1 MPITFLKIREKWGRG
16 NPCLSGSVVETKIGS
31 EVGVNKTNGL
41 LDLVVLAQADG
52 GRRRSRFRRRTG
64 RKEDVFSAMLVLV
77 PEGKIE
83 VDLRGK
89 LGYAERLPKI
99 IAGAASEC
107 FNRYILVSICR
118 DDDNGNRRRNIL
130 DFSHGLDAGHIGQPV
145 FNDRKINLA
154 VSLHPFDRYP
164 AALCCDDLIGAGKV
178 LDISVE
184 KSSVVINDQYM
195 RISSVFHGRQSAI
208 SFPPLLDDAPPSKRG
223 PPSLFRVEG
232 WGPSWCY
239 CILFSDD
246 LLFNLNRIASVFLTE
261 ITKVI
266 LLW

>member
-1 MPITFLKIREKWGRG
+1 M
-16 NPCLSGSVVETKIGS
+16 
-31 EVGVNKTNGL
+31 
-41 LDLVVLAQADG
+41 VLAQADG
-52 GRRRSRFRRRTG
+52 GRRRSRFRRRIG

-208 SFPPLLDDAPPSKRG
+208 SFPPSWMMPLRRREALLLYSASKAG
-223 PPSLFRVEG
+223 GHHGVIVFYSPTIYFSILTGSPLF
-232 WGPSWCY
+232 
-239 CILFSDD
+239 F
-246 LLFNLNRIASVFLTE
+246 
-261 ITKVI
+261 
-266 LLW
+266 